1 MQLSTAISS
10 LLSESYSRAY
20 RAMVSMQILSE
31 MEEAVEYK
39 QSTADPA
46 IDVDAL
52 AATNSFSDLLTFG
65 STPSPT
71 VTGTPSLRPA

>member
-1 MQLSTAISS
+1 
-10 LLSESYSRAY
+10 
-20 RAMVSMQILSE
+20 MVSMQILSE

-52 AATNSFSDLLTFG
+52 AATNRW
-65 STPSPT
+65 TPHVT
-71 VTGTPSLRPA
+71 VTPPR